1 MACTM
6 AIMEREQN
14 MTNTWDNSMFEAVEK
29 TINHYLENTG
39 KRHFEWSFPRQCGCT
54 TFLAN
59 KVITDVLFERRQVA
73 VVGPKWAVDS
83 IRERFRTS
91 PAFQTADIDKNNLNI
106 IKMSAGGCVK
116 FVNINKYNH
125 SWIDNLRG
133 MSLDRI
139 YIDNWI
145 YETTPEM
152 RKEFLNTFL
161 PTIASREKSN
171 YILALNTT
179 EG

>member
-1 MACTM
+1 MVCTM
-6 AIMEREQN
+6 VIMGREQN
-14 MTNTWDNSMFEAVEK
+14 MTNTWDNSIFEAVEK
-29 TINHYLENTG
+29 TINNCLENTG
-39 KRHFEWSFPRQCGCT
+39 KRNFEWNFPRQCGVT
-54 TFLAN
+54 TYLAN
-59 KVITDVLFERRQVA
+59 KVITDVLFKRRQVA
-73 VVGPKWAVDS
+73 VVGPKWAVDN
-83 IRERFRTS
+83 IRERFRVS

-106 IKMSAGGCVK
+106 IKMSAGGYVK
-116 FVNINKYNH
+116 FVNISKYNH
-125 SWIDNLRG
+125 SSLNNLRG

-152 RKEFLNTFL
+152 RREFLNAYL
-161 PTIASREKSN
+161 PTICGGKRN